1 MLPLLFFFLGNIL
14 PGKQRIMK
22 KQSLISVIMPVY
34 NASEYLSK
42 AIESILWQTH
52 TNWELIC
59 VNDGSTDNSLS
70 ILKAFAKKD
79 KRIKVFSNKT
89 KRGIGYSL
97 NKALKVTQGKFIAR
111 MDADDI
117 SLADR
122 FAKQVAFLNKNPKM
136 VACGGQAAIID
147 PFDKIIAYKKFPTN
161 PDILYKMIMKVVPL
175 QHPILMARADV
186 FKGYKYLENLPTA
199 EDVDMLFY
207 LLSRGK
213 ISNVDSVIYQYRK
226 ANLSNGYHNVKK
238 TFFITF
244 LTRINAIIKYHYEP
258 SFMGMFISL
267 FELAVISILP
277 SKLIVNLFEK
287 IRFEQPSLR
296 KNFLLFLSL
305 FSLNTKSI
313 AR

>member
-97 NKALKVTQGKFIAR
+97 NKALKVTKGKFIAR

-117 SLADR
+117 
-122 FAKQVAFLNKNPKM
+122 
-136 VACGGQAAIID
+136 
-147 PFDKIIAYKKFPTN
+147 
-161 PDILYKMIMKVVPL
+161 
-175 QHPILMARADV
+175 
-186 FKGYKYLENLPTA
+186 
-199 EDVDMLFY
+199 
-207 LLSRGK
+207 
-213 ISNVDSVIYQYRK
+213 
-226 ANLSNGYHNVKK
+226 
-238 TFFITF
+238 
-244 LTRINAIIKYHYEP
+244 
-258 SFMGMFISL
+258 
-267 FELAVISILP
+267 
-277 SKLIVNLFEK
+277 
-287 IRFEQPSLR
+287 
-296 KNFLLFLSL
+296 
-305 FSLNTKSI
+305 
-313 AR
+313 